1 MQGNEQTKQ
10 NLQKMGDND
19 KNDWLIVLKM
29 ISGLILSAA
38 FWIEE
43 TDR

>member
-10 NLQKMGDND
+10 SLQKMGNND